1 MLLNIKYL
9 LNELPPLHFNTLK
22 FHVEFFQEVV
32 DHEPMNKMNSYN
44 VAVTVGPNI
53 FRPKSH
59 KKGDEYK
66 VGIFYDLLEKMIDN
80 HIELFDKTLTCK
92 SLVK

>member
-1 MLLNIKYL
+1 M
-9 LNELPPLHFNTLK
+9 TA
-22 FHVEFFQEVV
+22 
-32 DHEPMNKMNSYN
+32 YN

-53 FRPKSH
+53 FRPKFHS
-59 KKGDEYK
+59 KNEILN

-80 HIELFDKTLTCK
+80 HTELFDKTLTCK